1 MGIVANLFQ
10 FVAVYHQSGLDRV
23 KMLGNRDIFW
33 LMKRWHETGGSVA
46 GRNQ

>member
-10 FVAVYHQSGLDRV
+10 FVAVYHQSALVRV
-23 KMLGNRDIFW
+23 KMLDDRDISW
-33 LMKRWHETGGSVA
+33 LMKRRHETGGSVA